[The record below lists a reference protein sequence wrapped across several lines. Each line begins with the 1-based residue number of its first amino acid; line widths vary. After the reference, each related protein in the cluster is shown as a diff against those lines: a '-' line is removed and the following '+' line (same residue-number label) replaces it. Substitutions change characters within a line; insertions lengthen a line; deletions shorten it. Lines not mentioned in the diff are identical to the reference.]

1 MLTKKWFDKRA
12 VAGKKWAVVVVKK
25 IMLTYDPTAFG
36 LITIGHTKYVA
47 CPFLNIPKHEGAEVL
62 RDDLTKE
69 EAMAMEKFLNFNE
82 GVNK

>member
-12 VAGKKWAVVVVKK
+12 VAGKRWAVIVLKK
-25 IMLTYDPTAFG
+25 VSLDYSIESFG
-36 LITIGHTKYVA
+36 LKVLTRTRYVA

-82 GVNK
+82 GVKK